1 MGAMGLLRILTV
13 VRLVGVVLV
22 VAAIVAQVKVGIDAG
37 VFDAARFFAYFTI
50 QSNLIGVV
58 ALLLVLASRGG
69 ERSRG
74 LELLRGAAAVYL
86 SVTFIVVI
94 VLLSNVDVGL
104 QLPWVDFVL
113 HKVFPVIVV
122 ADWLLDPPHQRLDIR
137 DTVYW
142 LIYPATWVVF
152 TLVRGA
158 NDGWYPY
165 PFLDPANGG
174 YGSVAIAIVGVLV
187 GFLVLSALF
196 VALGNARSRPPRALQ
211 PA

>member
-1 MGAMGLLRILTV
+1 MALLRVLTV

-22 VAAIVAQVKVGIDAG
+22 VAAIVAQAKVGIDAG
-37 VFDAARFFAYFTI
+37 AFDPARFFAYFTI
-50 QSNLIGVV
+50 QSNIIGVV
-58 ALLLVLASRGG
+58 TLLLVLASRGG
-69 ERSRG
+69 ERPRA

-86 SVTFIVVI
+86 SVTFVVVI

-104 QLPWVDFVL
+104 QLPWVDVVL

-122 ADWLLDPPHQRLDIR
+122 ADWLLDPPHHRLDIR

-142 LIYPATWVVF
+142 LIYPAIWVAF

-158 NDGWYPY
+158 SDGWYPY

-187 GFLVLSALF
+187 GFLVPSALF
-196 VALGNARSRPPRALQ
+196 VALGNARSRPPQTLRA
-211 PA
+211 A